1 MAYTFVLY
9 VHLCAL
15 FAAIAA
21 SALAHLGEGRMAR
34 ARDAAELAEW
44 LRFVRGVAITF
55 PLAILVLVGSGA
67 YMVNAAAIAWGS
79 GWLVTSLVGV
89 GVLLF
94 DGPLVIGRRMR
105 RLEQALAGADPA
117 GALRLGDDPVARCAA
132 WGNTGLAL
140 GIAYLMVARPS
151 PGVSIAVLV
160 AGFLLGAAVARPLR
174 RPRAVAAGT

>member
-1 MAYTFVLY
+1 MAYTLVLY

-34 ARDAAELAEW
+34 ARDAVELTEW
-44 LRFVRGVAITF
+44 LRFVRGVTITF

-67 YMVNAAAIAWGS
+67 YMVNAASIAWGS
-79 GWLVTSLVGV
+79 GWLVASLVGV
-89 GVLLF
+89 GVLML

-105 RLEQALAGADPA
+105 RLEQALAADPA
-117 GALRLGDDPVARCAA
+117 AAPRLGHDPVVRCAA

-151 PGVSIAVLV
+151 LGVSVAVLV